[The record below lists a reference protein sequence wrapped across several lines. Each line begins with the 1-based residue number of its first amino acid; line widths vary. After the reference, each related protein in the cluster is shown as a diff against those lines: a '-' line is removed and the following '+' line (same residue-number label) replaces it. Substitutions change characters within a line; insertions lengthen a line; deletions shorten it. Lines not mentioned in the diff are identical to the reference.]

1 MEYMCHVKHLK
12 DLQEGQPV
20 VLTIRD
26 LSPGTHKYT
35 ARVARVQVSRS
46 PEALAQW
53 DKLWAH
59 SVVGYKDPQ
68 PWGMKIVEERGVTV
82 PCKPY
87 SDIYEVL
94 AKL

>member
-12 DLQEGQPV
+12 DLKEGEKI

-26 LSPGTHKYT
+26 LSSGRHKYL
-35 ARVARVQVSRS
+35 ARVARVEVSRK
-46 PEALAQW
+46 PEALAKW
-53 DKLWAH
+53 DTLWAH

-68 PWGMKIVEERGVTV
+68 PWGMKIVEELGLTV
-82 PCKPY
+82 PGKPY
-87 SDIYEVL
+87 SDIYEAL